1 MSRFKF
7 ALEALLNHRLHHEE
21 IIQKEL
27 AACACRVRDEKMIL
41 TRFQQDKEKAY
52 AEIHQKQLRGIAIS
66 EHILYANFLEGIAR
80 NMVAQKEKVMESE
93 MKYSQKRD
101 DLIEAVKKRKTIENL
116 REKGLAAFSKKMLKL
131 DQDFLDEVG
140 ICRFHKETSQSGI

>member
-7 ALEALLNHRLHHEE
+7 TLEALLNHRLHHEE

-27 AACACRVRDEKMIL
+27 AVCGCEVRDEKKML
-41 TRFQQDKEKAY
+41 TRIQQDKEKAV

-66 EHILYANFLEGIAR
+66 EHILYANFLEGLAR
-80 NMVAQKEKVMESE
+80 NMVVQQEKVKESE
-93 MKYSQKRD
+93 NKYAQKRD

-116 REKGLAAFSKKMLKL
+116 REKGLTAFSRKMLKL

-140 ICRFHKETSQSGI
+140 ICRFHNETS